1 MKDFFLTIAASDNS
15 GGAGIQQDCR
25 VATEWNLW
33 PLSVITAITIQNFE
47 KLHQIHFL
55 PSELVRETLQ
65 LTITEFPIT
74 VAKIGALGSKSVAK
88 EIVNILEQINLPLIV
103 WDPVFYA
110 SDGSLI
116 SEICNDFV
124 VIEKYLKVAH
134 IVTPNKNELEILLQ
148 CSISDFEQAI
158 EKAKALSNEYDII
171 VLLKGGHFL
180 SEQLVEAIVGKDF
193 QQIFARKRLNF
204 NYQHGTGCTFSSA
217 FACAYNLYKDLFR
230 AYISAINYVEK
241 FYSNKNFA
249 NR

>member
-1 MKDFFLTIAASDNS
+1 MKNFFLTIAASDNS

-25 VATEWNLW
+25 VANEWNLW

-47 KLHQIHFL
+47 KLYRIHYL
-55 PSELVRETLQ
+55 PSELVRETL
-65 LTITEFPIT
+65 LSTITEFP
-74 VAKIGALGSKSVAK
+74 VKVVKIGALGSKDVAE
-88 EIVNILEQINLPLIV
+88 EIASILEHYNLPLIV

-116 SEICNDFV
+116 SEICNDFD
-124 VIEKYLKVAH
+124 VIEKYLKIAH

-148 CSISDFEQAI
+148 SSVSNFEQAI
-158 EKAKALSNEYDII
+158 EKAKILSKKYDII

-193 QQIFARKRLNF
+193 QQIFTRKRLNF

-217 FACAYNLYKDLFR
+217 FACAYNLYNDLFR
-230 AYISAINYVEK
+230 AYISAINFVEK
-241 FYSNKNFA
+241 FYSDVNFVKI
-249 NR
+249 